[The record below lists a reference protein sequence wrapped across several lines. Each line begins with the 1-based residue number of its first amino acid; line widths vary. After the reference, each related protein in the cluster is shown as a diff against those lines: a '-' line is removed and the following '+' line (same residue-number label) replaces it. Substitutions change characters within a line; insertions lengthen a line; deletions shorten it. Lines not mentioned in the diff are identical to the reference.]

1 MADLA
6 FPGAPRPPQ
15 QLALPGASFLTFGR
29 QALSGVGGLA
39 GLAAQMILAPS
50 PLAGPNEDEIPYYL
64 SDPRYINPTFHDLD
78 VYSGGF
84 DVVIPGQETVVTPDL
99 VWASLPTNAPSDAP
113 VSVPPEARTSTGLS
127 RLRAGNERIKA
138 IENEIDAL
146 FKAPPRD
153 LVDLLPSTVRPARLI
168 RSGRQADLLRTISIF
183 ADKAGMRVKVDTKS
197 IDPRYN
203 SRKRDADQ
211 KMGRK
216 AYRAILRT
224 VNRTYGTATE
234 IADFVDS
241 LKVNTWVAL
250 PSGNIVSLA
259 GSDVPTEQWARWL
272 ISGQAQIDFPGLM
285 IDVAFNQAEDAA
297 TALGSSP
304 FEFARSHAPFWTPDQ
319 MGARGQQKGIN
330 DVLTSPLLRS
340 LSQLRSRTDLHRR
353 ARIAR
358 LFGVSS
364 SLA

>member
-1 MADLA
+1 MADLV

-29 QALSGVGGLA
+29 QALSGVGGMA

-64 SDPRYINPTFHDLD
+64 SDSRYINPTFHDLD
-78 VYSGGF
+78 TYSGGF

-99 VWASLPTNAPSDAP
+99 VWAALPTASGSDAP
-113 VSVPPEARTSTGLS
+113 VSVPPEAATSSGLS
-127 RLRAGNERIKA
+127 RLRAGRQSIA
-138 IENEIDAL
+138 RHENRLDEL
-146 FKAPPRD
+146 FRAAPRD
-153 LVDLLPSTVRPARLI
+153 LVDILPSTVRPSRLI

-197 IDPRYN
+197 TDPRYN
-203 SRKRDADQ
+203 SRKRDQDQ

-224 VNRTYGTATE
+224 VNVTAGTASE
-234 IADFVDS
+234 VQDFVDI
-241 LKVNTWVAL
+241 LKINTWVAL
-250 PSGNIVSLA
+250 PSGNILSLG

-272 ISGQAQIDFPGLM
+272 ISGQARIDFPGLM
-285 IDVAFNQAEDAA
+285 VDVAFNQAEDAA
-297 TALGSSP
+297 TALGGQP

-353 ARIAR
+353 ARVAR